1 MPFKLKFSDTTKTS
15 EITVPD
21 MPPGINAVD
30 TSINLVGRGY
40 PNYSQKTAENFLHLL
55 ENFASPTSP
64 QNPIEGQLW
73 YDTSDPTNKVLR
85 IMDGTAT
92 SARWPTANGIY
103 QQPTDPKNSPSVIL
117 KSGDIWV
124 DTLLNQ
130 LKIYTTTNWTVV
142 GPAVGTG
149 GSKTGAEST
158 IIEDTVGVSHPVIM
172 QYVSG
177 KIIAIIAD
185 STFIPNPVITGFS
198 SLRAGITLSTNQTA
212 IFNGTANTSLGLEIA
227 GTKFSSDTFLRKDDK
242 SSYNGQVITGK
253 VVYQTSSNANA
264 AQGRDG
270 IIVNNSTSDSEYLQL
285 YKSGNDAVLLNNTTG
300 GKIIFKTRPTSG
312 TALDNTVTIQPGI
325 VGINTATTANSPNL
339 DVFGTARISGGIT
352 ITSTASNAVAV
363 SGSITVDKNI
373 TVAENL
379 SVRGITSSTGLL
391 TVGTASGSGTGIL
404 PNSNNTYDIGSQT
417 AVFRSI
423 YASEIHTSK
432 VNGSAISFPGMITVY
447 AGSIAPPGWLVC
459 DGSSFA
465 TTTYP
470 ALFSVIGYTYG
481 STNSAANVPNM
492 STSTYV
498 STGTATGT
506 YLTYI
511 IKL

>member
-1 MPFKLKFSDTTKTS
+1 MPFTLKFSDPTKTS

-55 ENFASPTSP
+55 ENFAGPTSP

-92 SARWPTANGIY
+92 SARWPTATGIY
-103 QQPTDPKNSPSVIL
+103 QQPTDPKNSPSIIL

-130 LKIYTTTNWTVV
+130 LKIYTNTNWIVV

-149 GSKTGAEST
+149 GSKTGPEST

-185 STFIPNPVITGFS
+185 STFIPNPVIAGFS
-198 SLRAGITLSTNQTA
+198 SLRPGITLSTDQNA
-212 IFNGTANTSLGLEIA
+212 IFNGTANASLGLEIA
-227 GTKFSSDTFLRKDDK
+227 GTKFSSDTFLRKDD
-242 SSYNGQVITGK
+242 SSYAGQVITGK

-270 IIVNNSTSDSEYLQL
+270 LLVNNSTNNSEYLQL
-285 YKSGNDAVLLNNTTG
+285 YKSGNDAVLLNNTVG
-300 GKIIFKTRPTSG
+300 GKIIFKTRLTSG
-312 TALDNTVTIQPGI
+312 TALDNTVTIQRGI
-325 VGINTATTANSPNL
+325 VGINTATTVNSPNL
-339 DVFGTARISGGIT
+339 DVFGTARISGGIA

-363 SGSITVDKNI
+363 SGSIAVDKSI
-373 TVAENL
+373 TVSENL
-379 SVRGITSSTGLL
+379 SVQGITTSTGLL
-391 TVGTASGSGTGIL
+391 TVGSATGSGTSIV
-404 PNSNNTYDIGSQT
+404 PNSNNTYDIGSQSN
-417 AVFRSI
+417 VFRSI

-432 VNGSAISFPGMITVY
+432 VNGSAISFPGMITVF
-447 AGSIAPPGWLVC
+447 GGKVAPPGWLVC

-465 TTTYP
+465 TTTYSG
-470 ALFSVIGYTYG
+470 LFSAIGYTYG
-481 STNSAANVPNM
+481 GADSSAQVPNM

-498 STGTATGT
+498 STGTNTGT

>member
-1 MPFKLKFSDTTKTS
+1 MPFTLKFSDPTKTS

-55 ENFASPTSP
+55 ENFAGPTSP

-73 YDTSDPTNKVLR
+73 YDTSNPTNKVLR

-92 SARWPTANGIY
+92 SARWPTATGIY

-130 LKIYTTTNWTVV
+130 LKIYTTTGWTVV

-158 IIEDTVGVSHPVIM
+158 VITDTTDVSHPVIM

-185 STFIPNPVITGFS
+185 SSFTPNPVISGFS
-198 SLRAGITLSTNQTA
+198 SLRSGITLNSSQTA
-212 IFNGTANTSLGLEIA
+212 IFNGTSNAALGLEIA
-227 GTKFSSDTFLRKDDK
+227 GTKFNSESFLQKDD
-242 SSYNGQVITGK
+242 SSYYGQEITGK
-253 VVYQTSSNANA
+253 VVYKTSSNALA

-270 IIVNNSTSDSEYLQL
+270 VIVNNSSNNLDYLQL
-285 YKSGNDAVLLNNTTG
+285 YKSGNDAVLLNNTVG
-300 GKIIFKTRPTSG
+300 GKIIFKTRLSSG
-312 TALDNTVTIQPGI
+312 TALDNTVTIQRGI
-325 VGINTATTANSPNL
+325 VGINTATTINSPNL
-339 DVFGTARISGGIT
+339 DVFGTARVSGGIS
-352 ITSTASNAVAV
+352 ITSTASNAIAV
-363 SGSITVDKNI
+363 SGGITVDKNI
-373 TVAENL
+373 AVAGNI
-379 SVRGITSSTGLL
+379 SVQGITTSTGLL
-391 TVGTASGSGTGIL
+391 TVGSATGSGTSIL
-404 PNSNNTYDIGSQT
+404 PNNNNTYDIGSQSK
-417 AVFRSI
+417 VFRSI

-432 VNGSAISFPGMITVY
+432 VNGSAISFPGMITVF
-447 AGSIAPPGWLVC
+447 GGKIAPPGWLIC
-459 DGSSFA
+459 DGSTST

-470 ALFSVIGYTYG
+470 GLFSVIGYSYG
-481 STNSAANVPNM
+481 SEGSAFRVPNM

-498 STGTATGT
+498 STGTGTGT